1 MKTATTYQQEEDALK
16 AAADAFKRHIE
27 NWKDLKEPLNR
38 KAFNALNTATTR
50 YLEFVEGPTKLA
62 AGETKAYAAFRAALA
77 AFTPGTSIWMSLLAG
92 LQAESVDAGRPHLQ
106 ATLSEDLRRLVTLLD
121 RSDGKVRLNDRS
133 SSHVLLRWLQ
143 RTGGKYGA
151 AAGVPPDVYKH
162 AWVCFAANHWEA
174 TPGRKAAGS
183 DTAPF
188 WAALQAFQDKSTR
201 PGELWIPT
209 VGQDVVRAALK
220 RRKAFLAGCENFD
233 DGRPTRS
240 DTELQDFRDRMRRIP
255 DQRKISDASDASEAE
270 IEAFIN
276 SHMAGWMATN
286 AKAEDRQHDQAVQ
299 TPVIGPAR

>member
-1 MKTATTYQQEEDALK
+1 
-16 AAADAFKRHIE
+16 
-27 NWKDLKEPLNR
+27 
-38 KAFNALNTATTR
+38 
-50 YLEFVEGPTKLA
+50 
-62 AGETKAYAAFRAALA
+62 
-77 AFTPGTSIWMSLLAG
+77 MSLLAG
-92 LQAESVDAGRPHLQ
+92 LQAESVDAGRPCLQ

-121 RSDGKVRLNDRS
+121 RSNGKVRLNDRS

-151 AAGVPPDVYKH
+151 AAGMPPDVYKQ

-174 TPGRKAAGS
+174 TSRRKATGR
-183 DTAPF
+183 DGAPF
-188 WAALQAFQDKSTR
+188 LAALQAFQDKSTR
-201 PGELWIPT
+201 SVELWIQN

-220 RRKAFLAGCENFD
+220 RRKAFLADCEKFD

-255 DQRKISDASDASEAE
+255 DQRKISDASEAE